1 MSARLAA
8 TDVGFCMVVLAL
20 MVGCRTPPPDTD
32 QPADSTW
39 VVAPAPSVV
48 LGVEPEGILFESVS
62 GAARL
67 PDGSLVVADGGLSS
81 ARLLMFAPDG
91 RYVRSLGRSGRGPGE
106 FVWVTSLDVGPNDSL
121 LAFDTSL
128 QRLTVFTPDGRLAR
142 TAPYR
147 IVPGLAGTTGKL
159 FSVSRLMDG
168 TLVGQGAETF
178 RQGPP
183 GELVRD
189 TVAIGLLQGSME
201 EFRPIVQLPA
211 RMTTTTL
218 LFGRPVYRVPP
229 FSPIVIYTTWGN
241 CVFASDGE
249 TPSIRVYSSS
259 GELINILTGPGA
271 PRRVTQEHL
280 ERRLD
285 FDLTHVSNPDTVAL
299 SRLIADEAHPTHLP
313 FYHQIL
319 ADESGHL
326 WLQEYAGQGW
336 GTGRHW
342 YVMSQLGE
350 VVGEVEM
357 PKAMYVYDIRDGVVF
372 GRTWGD
378 FLEHRLELFELV
390 DRPEKAAEPLPECAP
405 IRRRVSRS

>member
-8 TDVGFCMVVLAL
+8 TGLGFWMGVLAL
-20 MVGCRTPPPDTD
+20 MFGCQAAPPDPD

-39 VVAPAPSVV
+39 VVAPTPSVV
-48 LGVEPEGILFESVS
+48 LGIEPEGILFESVS
-62 GAARL
+62 AAVRL
-67 PDGSLVVADGGLSS
+67 SDGSIVVADGGLSS
-81 ARLLMFAPDG
+81 AQLLMFASDG
-91 RYVRSLGRSGRGPGE
+91 RYLRSLGRSGRGPGE
-106 FVWVTSLDVGPNDSL
+106 FVRVTSLHVGPRDSL

-142 TAPYR
+142 TAQYR

-159 FSVSRLMDG
+159 FSISRLLDG

-178 RQGPP
+178 RQGRP
-183 GELVRD
+183 GQLVRD

-218 LFGRPVYRVPP
+218 LSGRPVYRVPP
-229 FSPIVIYTTWGN
+229 FSPVVIYTTWGN
-241 CVFASDGE
+241 CVFASDGQ

-259 GELINILTGPGA
+259 GELVKTLTGPGA

-280 ERRLD
+280 DRRLE

-313 FYHQIL
+313 FYHQLL

-342 YVMSQLGE
+342 YVISQSGE
-350 VVGEVEM
+350 VLGEVEM
-357 PKAMYVYDIRDGVVF
+357 PKAMYVYDIRDGAVF

-378 FLEHRLELFELV
+378 FLEHRMELFQV
-390 DRPEKAAEPLPECAP
+390 VARPEKAAEPLPECAP
-405 IRRRVSRS
+405 T

>member
-1 MSARLAA
+1 MSARAAA
-8 TDVGFCMVVLAL
+8 TGLGSWMVVVAL
-20 MVGCRTPPPDTD
+20 VVGCDSPPPDTD

-39 VVAPAPSVV
+39 VVAQTPSVV
-48 LGVEPEGILFESVS
+48 LGVEPDGILFESVS

-67 PDGSLVVADGGLSS
+67 PDGNMVVADGGLASVQ
-81 ARLLMFAPDG
+81 LLLFAADG
-91 RYVRSLGRSGRGPGE
+91 RYLRSLGRSGRGPGE
-106 FVWVTSLDVGPNDSL
+106 FVRITSLHVGPNDSL

-142 TAPYR
+142 TAQYR

-159 FSVSRLMDG
+159 FSISRLIDG

-201 EFRPIVQLPA
+201 EFRPILQLPA

-229 FSPIVIYTTWGN
+229 FSPVVIYTTWGN
-241 CVFASDGE
+241 CVFASDGA
-249 TPSIRVYSSS
+249 TASIRVYSSS
-259 GELINILTGPGA
+259 GELVRTLTGPGA
-271 PRRVTQEHL
+271 PRRVTREHL

-285 FDLTHVSNPDTVAL
+285 FDLKHVPNPDTVAL
-299 SRLIADEAHPTHLP
+299 RRLIADEAHPTHLP
-313 FYHQIL
+313 FYHQIV
-319 ADESGHL
+319 ADASGHL
-326 WLQEYAGQGW
+326 WLQEYADQGW

-342 YVMSQLGE
+342 YVISQSGE
-350 VVGEVEM
+350 VLGEVEM
-357 PKAMYVYDIRDGVVF
+357 PKAMYVYDIRDGAVF

-378 FLEHRLELFELV
+378 FLEHRLELFEFV
-390 DRPEKAAEPLPECAP
+390 ARPEQAVEPLPECAP
-405 IRRRVSRS
+405 SSRRVSRP